1 MTKIKIKKEDI
12 IKELSNQT
20 GYSNNFSKKLI
31 NDLLEIIIQNI
42 QISDV
47 KIKNIG
53 TFKKI
58 YKKERIGRNPKTREE
73 HIITARNSIIFIP
86 SKRIINYL
94 NTLT

>member
-1 MTKIKIKKEDI
+1 MSKRKIKKEDI
-12 IKELSNQT
+12 INELSNKT
-20 GYSNNFSKKLI
+20 GYSNYFSKKLI

-42 QISDV
+42 QISDL

-73 HIITARNSIIFIP
+73 HIITARNSVIFIP
-86 SKRIINYL
+86 SKQIINYL
-94 NTLT
+94 KKLT